1 MKRNL
6 LTTTALVTAGVLASS
21 TAFAEEGIK
30 LGIGGYM
37 NNYIGFGDLS
47 SDGNDFANT
56 GMFSDGEVWFTGE
69 TTLDNGLSF
78 GANVQL
84 ESFSSGDQID
94 ENFGYMEGGFGRL
107 QFGSE
112 NTAAYLMQYS
122 APNVG
127 APINSGW
134 VTVFI
139 PQPAGHSAGFRTPGL
154 STFIDTGND
163 ENTLTYF
170 TPRLFGFQV
179 GVSYQAALAFGGD
192 GKNFPTPADEDTE
205 YHHGFAVGVNF
216 VESFGGVDVAL
227 AGGYRRAE
235 APDTDITAIAPLNTA
250 STNGAGTKVF
260 TIDRPDMQQVSG
272 GINIGFAGVTIGG
285 SVAAEIDGRVVAS
298 TSSFNTT
305 VFGASTALGPSL
317 PSPFPTSTFTQGL
330 GTFTS
335 GATSTEG
342 WSYDAGI
349 SYGTGPWTFGVAY
362 IHGEVEG
369 DVTNGNQDELDAISG
384 GVEYAVGPGI
394 TASVTGMWGSW
405 DGEDGV
411 DNEGYLGIVGVSFGF

>member
-6 LTTTALVTAGVLASS
+6 LTTTALVTAGALVAP

-37 NNYIGFGDLS
+37 NNYIGFGDVS
-47 SDGNDFANT
+47 SDGNDFAET

-139 PQPAGHSAGFRTPGL
+139 PQPAGHNAGFRTPGL
-154 STFIDTGND
+154 STFIDLGND

-192 GKNFPTPADEDTE
+192 GKNFPAVADEDTE
-205 YHHGFAVGVNF
+205 YRHGIAVGVNF

-235 APDTDITAIAPLNTA
+235 APDTDITAIDPTGMG
-250 STNGAGTKVF
+250 STNGAAVKTF
-260 TIDRPDMQQVSG
+260 TINRPDPQQVSG
-272 GINIGFAGVTIGG
+272 GINIGFAGLTIGG
-285 SVAAEIDGRVVAS
+285 SIAAELDGVVNPTMGTFTNA
-298 TSSFNTT
+298 THNGLA
-305 VFGASTALGPSL
+305 GANL
-317 PSPFPTSTFTQGL
+317 PSGFPAGIFSNTPG
-330 GTFTS
+330 GFTS

-342 WSYDAGI
+342 WSWDAGV

-362 IHGEVEG
+362 IYGEVEG
-369 DVTNGNQDELDAISG
+369 SVTNGDEDTLDAVSG

-394 TASVTGMWGSW
+394 TASLTGMYGNWQEEG
-405 DGEDGV
+405 GG
-411 DNEGYLGIVGVSFGF
+411 DNSGYLGIAGISFGF